1 MPPIVPSA
9 IARRREA
16 CGSRERGLAPAVTG
30 RARGKAAASHWRG
43 RWQALPVNIRGAAWT
58 LIGAVF
64 STGMAVL
71 AKLLGTHLSAAQ
83 IVFFRALAGLVLIL
97 PFLVPLGWRA
107 LASGRMGLHVL
118 RGVTGAS
125 AMICTFYS
133 FVHLPLADA
142 NALSFARA
150 LFLVMLAALFLGER
164 VGPRRGVATL
174 VGFFGVLVMLRP
186 SGSMEPAAL
195 VALLGALLVSVA
207 VIFVKLLAR
216 TEPQSTLIFYSGLF
230 ATLVSAI
237 PAFLHWVPPTAAEF
251 LLLGMMGA
259 LAVAAQACFIR
270 AYSEAEATALAPF
283 DYTRLLFAAGADM
296 VVFAIFPDLWSLA
309 GALIIA
315 AATLYIVHREHQLG
329 RRHLSAPP
337 AALPEALPPPEVIG
351 ETAGE
356 TGGRGRPS

>member
-1 MPPIVPSA
+1 MS
-9 IARRREA
+9 
-16 CGSRERGLAPAVTG
+16 G
-30 RARGKAAASHWRG
+30 RARRNAVALRWRG
-43 RWQALPVNIRGAAWT
+43 RWQGLPVNVRGAVWL

-71 AKLLGTHLSAAQ
+71 AKMLGAHLSAAQ

-97 PFLVPLGWRA
+97 PFLVPLGWRG
-107 LASGRMGLHVL
+107 LASGRMGLHIL

-125 AMICTFYS
+125 AMICIFYS

-150 LFLVMLAALFLGER
+150 LFLVVLAVFFLGER
-164 VGPRRGVATL
+164 VGLRRGLATL
-174 VGFFGVLVMLRP
+174 VGFGGVLIMLRP
-186 SGSMEPAAL
+186 SGSTEPAAL
-195 VALLGALLVSVA
+195 VALLGALLVAVT

-230 ATLVSAI
+230 ATLVSAV
-237 PAFLHWVPPTAAEF
+237 PALLHWVPPSATEF
-251 LLLGMMGA
+251 LLLGAMGA
-259 LAVAAQACFIR
+259 LAVAAQACFLR
-270 AYSEAEATALAPF
+270 AYSEAEATAMAPF

-296 VVFAIFPDLWSLA
+296 AVFAIFPDLWSIA

-315 AATLYIVHREHQLG
+315 ASTLYIVHREHRLG
-329 RRHLSAPP
+329 RRPLPTAPP
-337 AALPEALPPPEVIG
+337 AALPEALAPPEFLG

-356 TGGRGRPS
+356 TDDRGTAS

>member
-1 MPPIVPSA
+1 MI
-9 IARRREA
+9 
-16 CGSRERGLAPAVTG
+16 G
-30 RARGKAAASHWRG
+30 RPWSKATAMRWHG
-43 RWQALPVNIRGAAWT
+43 RWQALPVNVRGAAWI

-71 AKLLGTHLSAAQ
+71 AKMLGAHLSAAQ

-97 PFLVPLGWRA
+97 PFLIPLGWRA

-150 LFLVMLAALFLGER
+150 LFLVVLAALFLGER
-164 VGPRRGVATL
+164 VGLRRGLATL
-174 VGFFGVLVMLRP
+174 IGFAGVLIMLRP

-195 VALLGALLVSVA
+195 VALFGALLVSIA
-207 VIFVKLLAR
+207 VIFVKMLAR

-237 PAFLHWVPPTAAEF
+237 PALLHWVPPTAAEF

-315 AATLYIVHREHQLG
+315 ASTLYIVHREHQLG
-329 RRHLSAPP
+329 RRPLPVASP
-337 AALPEALPPPEVIG
+337 ATLPEALPPPEITGEAANATAGATIG
-351 ETAGE
+351 EAGDRRKP
-356 TGGRGRPS
+356 G